1 MARPYNYSLAILHVG
16 PNIKYFLPLCL
27 CLPSMWILFTD
38 DDAFILSLT
47 KKITFDQAE
56 RLGICLNVSSNHI
69 DALKK
74 IKDPN
79 LFATKVV
86 IKWRNNFTGSE
97 NEACEALSVA
107 LEKCNLMKESRA
119 VSALVQGRAYVA
131 GEYKGMF
138 VIDALYIIIITMYDA
153 NKA

>member
-1 MARPYNYSLAILHVG
+1 
-16 PNIKYFLPLCL
+16 
-27 CLPSMWILFTD
+27 MWILFTDD

-56 RLGICLNVSSNHI
+56 RLGIYLNVSPNYI
-69 DALKK
+69 DALNK

-86 IKWRNNFTGSE
+86 IKWRNNFTGSDI
-97 NEACEALSVA
+97 EACEVLSVA
-107 LEKCNLMKESRA
+107 LEKCNLKKESRA

-138 VIDALYIIIITMYDA
+138 VIDALYNYT
-153 NKA
+153 